1 MAPLVE
7 YETFSANK
15 SLCDCDI
22 KDTGILEKMLLA
34 FVKPEYIKEERDSG
48 NLVIGIVTKVK
59 KFGGKTYFV
68 DGWVCLAL
76 KDKDGYKNGRDKR

>member
-22 KDTGILEKMLLA
+22 KDAGILETLLLA
-34 FVKPEYIKEERDSG
+34 FVKPEYIKEERDCG

-68 DGWVCLAL
+68 DGWVCLAH
-76 KDKDGYKNGRDKR
+76 KDKGDKNGRDER